1 MLFTLVSIFLS
12 DSSLFSTLEPSVAA
26 TEELRIELESES
38 KPDLVSSGVSIVS
51 KSELEPTK
59 ISIRVLRVVSVFLL
73 IYR

>member
-12 DSSLFSTLEPSVAA
+12 DSSLFSMLEPSVAA